1 MTSISDNLSRF
12 SILIVDDVPLNCTL
26 VQKMVAR
33 FNFDVRTAGNGLE
46 CLREVIARKPD
57 LILLDLMMPVMDGFE
72 VLSTIRSKPE
82 MADIKIIVLSALNT
96 NDDIVKA
103 YNLGANDFLSK
114 PILLSKLTHSIATQL
129 NIPLDI

>member
-1 MTSISDNLSRF
+1 MTNVSDNLSRF

-26 VQKMVAR
+26 VQKMVGR

-46 CLREVIARKPD
+46 CLREIIARKPD

-72 VLSTIRSKPE
+72 VLSTVRSKPE
-82 MADIKIIVLSALNT
+82 FSNLKIIVLSALNS
-96 NDDIVKA
+96 NEDIVKA

-129 NIPLDI
+129 NIPLE

>member
-1 MTSISDNLSRF
+1 MTNVSDDLSRF

-26 VQKMVAR
+26 VEKMVAK

-46 CLREVIARKPD
+46 CLREIIARKPD
-57 LILLDLMMPVMDGFE
+57 LILLDLMMPIMDGFE
-72 VLSTIRSKPE
+72 VLSTVRSKPE
-82 MADIKIIVLSALNT
+82 MSDIKIIVLSALNS
-96 NDDIVKA
+96 NEDIVKA

-129 NIPLDI
+129 SIPLE

>member
-1 MTSISDNLSRF
+1 MTSTSDNLSRY

-33 FNFDVRTAGNGLE
+33 FSFDVRTAGNGLE

-82 MADIKIIVLSALNT
+82 MAGIRIIVLSALNT
-96 NDDIVKA
+96 NEDIVKA
-103 YNLGANDFLSK
+103 YNLGANDFLTK

-129 NIPLDI
+129 NIPLE